1 MNPRSNLTAAVP
13 AAPATAALSRL
24 GAGWALPP
32 PDRTLLGSPTPHA
45 DPTAGTAA
53 ALTWQ
58 ALLGGASSGSGGP
71 AAGGS
76 LSGDE
81 LLALHSLAQLR
92 PVAAGQPV
100 LQCGSPATT
109 LVALHS
115 GEVALGLRSA
125 DGAMRT
131 ERILRGPAW
140 LDLSAAW
147 LGQPHAVDV
156 QALSAVSVLDLPCDA
171 LRGRLP
177 RWPAL
182 AQCLL
187 TALALELRALVL
199 NTQELMHK
207 DAPARLAQ
215 WLHAR
220 SVPLP
225 LPGADGQP
233 GGAGALAL
241 VRLHERKRDVASQ
254 LAITPETLS
263 RLMRSFSQAGV
274 IEVCGYDVR
283 VLDPAALARLA
294 QG

>member
-1 MNPRSNLTAAVP
+1 MTPRTNLTAAAP

-24 GAGWALPP
+24 GTGWALPP
-32 PDRTLLGSPTPHA
+32 PNDTVRGSPSLHA
-45 DPTAGTAA
+45 DPAVGAAA

-58 ALLGGASSGSGGP
+58 ALLGGARSGGDGL
-71 AAGGS
+71 AAGDT
-76 LSGDE
+76 LSDDE
-81 LLALHSLAQLR
+81 LLALHSLARLR
-92 PVAAGQPV
+92 LVAAGQPV

-115 GEVALGLRSA
+115 GEVALGLRRA
-125 DGAMRT
+125 DAVMRT

-147 LGQPHAVDV
+147 LRQPHAVDV
-156 QALSAVSVLDLPCDA
+156 QALSAVSVLDLPCGA

-177 RWPAL
+177 RWPGL
-182 AQCLL
+182 AQRLL

-220 SVPLP
+220 SLPLP
-225 LPGADGQP
+225 LPGADPQP
-233 GGAGALAL
+233 DRPSALAL